1 MGKYSKFN
9 SFKGVKWPWVNRK
22 YKDTVF
28 RLLFS
33 KDRRALLDLYNA
45 INNSHYDNPDELI
58 VNTLESA
65 IFMGMRNDLS
75 FILDTS
81 LNVYEHQSTKCPNIP
96 LRCLLYV
103 SSLYQQILDESSLYS
118 SKRLQIPEP
127 HFVVFY
133 NGTED
138 FPEETSYKLS
148 EMYEGR
154 SANPELELTV
164 KVLNI
169 NQGMNKSLMQ
179 SCVELNGYSIYVA
192 KVREFSQT
200 MNFLYAMLSGRAH
213 DFIDLAELVVFLSDR
228 FVWLMLPVMAIAGVF
243 VSLSNVALV
252 RREGRGLVNLL
263 GVLASLAWVV
273 ACVAWRFVSGL
284 DFVSYEVYVAS
295 FGLKSLVATGLAFAA
310 ALLVGTSLCAW
321 LAARHVPSMP
331 RDYLVIL
338 GCGLR
343 ADGSPTPLLAGRVD
357 AARAFAQRQVEAGM
371 PQPTFVP
378 SGGKGDD
385 ERWAEAEAMRRYLV
399 EQGVGEEHI
408 IPEDQSTNTRENFRF
423 SAEKIAET
431 RAGATTPARV
441 AFSTTNY
448 HVFRSYVFAH
458 EVGLDAEGIAA
469 PTKLYFWP
477 NAFLREFVGLL
488 AARPVPI
495 VLAFLLFSALYVAAE
510 YVMLLG

>member
-1 MGKYSKFN
+1 MPAHMTKSP
-9 SFKGVKWPWVNRK
+9 GV
-22 YKDTVF
+22 
-28 RLLFS
+28 
-33 KDRRALLDLYNA
+33 
-45 INNSHYDNPDELI
+45 
-58 VNTLESA
+58 
-65 IFMGMRNDLS
+65 DLS
-75 FILDTS
+75 VPRRRFLLVVLAVVACAIASNLYIRSVGHTYVYRLDEYAGQEV
-81 LNVYEHQSTKCPNIP
+81 LPDGVQVDPPGMVDYEVGYDGDVPVITFHALQEGFGMAT
-96 LRCLLYV
+96 V
-103 SSLYQQILDESSLYS
+103 SSDGGGGMFAVEVRPGNVVVADEANFTGW
-118 SKRLQIPEP
+118 E
-127 HFVVFY
+127 VVGWSIVACFGVATAVSAWNFAWLWRRSWY
-133 NGTED
+133 G
-138 FPEETSYKLS
+138 Y
-148 EMYEGR
+148 EMAGN
-154 SANPELELTV
+154 AGFALF
-164 KVLNI
+164 
-169 NQGMNKSLMQ
+169 
-179 SCVELNGYSIYVA
+179 C
-192 KVREFSQT
+192 FSQT

-263 GVLASLAWVV
+263 GVLASLAWAT

-343 ADGSPTPLLAGRVD
+343 HDGSPTPLLAGRVD

-385 ERWAEAEAMRRYLV
+385 ERWAEAESMRRYLV
-399 EQGVGEEHI
+399 ERGVSEEHI
-408 IPEDQSTNTRENFRF
+408 IPEDQSTSTRENFRF
-423 SAEKIAET
+423 SAEKIAEAH
-431 RAGATTPARV
+431 AGASAPARV